1 MDDDDTEYYQ
11 SEGTIEYLD
20 EDDDEYDM
28 ESDQLDSWRVEKL
41 FFLPKRIA
49 LEMAAESKTDSIN
62 IFLPYSHS
70 NSTKILFFRKLHRTT
85 WFCVTTAGGSTR
97 TGYFYF
103 CICNA
108 FAFRIFAK
116 DWPLCLISHFSLK
129 CQVVWSDRSACPS
142 WPKDPCQRQRST
154 SLWTQGLKGSLQ
166 AGLRIFLASP

>member
-1 MDDDDTEYYQ
+1 MNLNDHMEWSVKIEKVGSFVDDPVVIMDDDDTEYYQ

-49 LEMAAESKTDSIN
+49 LEMAAESKIDSIN

-85 WFCVTTAGGSTR
+85 
-97 TGYFYF
+97 
-103 CICNA
+103 
-108 FAFRIFAK
+108 
-116 DWPLCLISHFSLK
+116 
-129 CQVVWSDRSACPS
+129 
-142 WPKDPCQRQRST
+142 
-154 SLWTQGLKGSLQ
+154 
-166 AGLRIFLASP
+166 